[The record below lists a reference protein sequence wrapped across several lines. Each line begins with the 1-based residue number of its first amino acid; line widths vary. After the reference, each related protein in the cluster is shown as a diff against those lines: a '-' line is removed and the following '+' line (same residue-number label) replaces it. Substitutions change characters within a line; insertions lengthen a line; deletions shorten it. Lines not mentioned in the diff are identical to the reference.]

1 MYESVWWCDPDAPA
15 PGDVSRVDGID
26 ESSLSVPSFD
36 RSPPPASTTGGH
48 EDGDEVLR
56 ASSDSFSAVSTSQ
69 AGSLSLRGG
78 IGGGDLGC
86 GGVHG

>member
-36 RSPPPASTTGGH
+36 RSPPRCAPYAAIYETVVGLAVYGTRST
-48 EDGDEVLR
+48 LR
-56 ASSDSFSAVSTSQ
+56 AFLPT
-69 AGSLSLRGG
+69 LT
-78 IGGGDLGC
+78 
-86 GGVHG
+86 

>member
-36 RSPPPASTTGGH
+36 RSPPRCAPYA
-48 EDGDEVLR
+48 
-56 ASSDSFSAVSTSQ
+56 A
-69 AGSLSLRGG
+69 
-78 IGGGDLGC
+78 
-86 GGVHG
+86 